1 MKARKSK
8 DIQRVLQKQGFE
20 SFSEKDH
27 HQLHYLVVDG
37 KKQAVFTYVGKAPL
51 SPELMETVSSQ
62 LKLTDEKMA
71 DSFFSGRLNSEKYIG
86 MLRDKEILS

>member
-8 DIQRVLQKQGFE
+8 DIQRALQKQGFE

-37 KKQAVFTYVGKAPL
+37 EKQAIFTYLGKAPL
-51 SPELMETVSSQ
+51 SPDLMETLSAQ
-62 LKLTDEKMA
+62 LHLTEEKTA
-71 DSFFSGRLNSEKYIG
+71 EGFFSGRLKPEKYIG
-86 MLRDKEILS
+86 ILKEKEIVA

>member
-20 SFSEKDH
+20 SFTEKDH

-37 KKQAVFTYVGKAPL
+37 KKQAVLTYLGKAPL
-51 SPELMETVSSQ
+51 STDLMDTLAGQ
-62 LKLTDEKMA
+62 LQLSEEKMA
-71 DSFFSGRLNSEKYIG
+71 ESFFSGRLNPEKYLGMLSEKEMIG
-86 MLRDKEILS
+86 

>member
-8 DIQRVLQKQGFE
+8 DIQRALQKQGFE

-37 KKQAVFTYVGKAPL
+37 KKQAVFTYLGKGPL
-51 SPELMETVSSQ
+51 SPELMDTLTGQ
-62 LKLTDEKMA
+62 LHLTEEKMA
-71 DSFFSGRLNSEKYIG
+71 ESFFSGRLDTEQYVGILKEKEVIA
-86 MLRDKEILS
+86 

>member
-8 DIQRVLQKQGFE
+8 DIQKALQKQGFE
-20 SFSEKDH
+20 SFTEKDH

-51 SPELMETVSSQ
+51 SPELMDTLSGQ
-62 LKLTDEKMA
+62 LQLSEEKMA
-71 DSFFSGRLNSEKYIG
+71 ESFFSGRLNPEKYVG
-86 MLRDKEILS
+86 MLREKEIIG

>member
-8 DIQRVLQKQGFE
+8 DIQRSLQKQGFE
-20 SFSEKDH
+20 SYSEKDY

-51 SPELMETVSSQ
+51 SSELMETVSNQ

-71 DSFFSGRLNSEKYIG
+71 DSFFSGRLNNEKYIG
-86 MLRDKEILS
+86 MLREKEIVR

>member
-8 DIQRVLQKQGFE
+8 DIQRALQKQGFE
-20 SFSEKDH
+20 AFSEKDH

-51 SPELMETVSSQ
+51 SPELMETVSNQ
-62 LKLTDEKMA
+62 LYLTEEKTA
-71 DSFFSGRLNSEKYIG
+71 ESFFSGRLNPEKYVG
-86 MLRDKEILS
+86 MLKEKTIIG